1 MHVVILTALIGAVF
15 GAQPHC
21 DVVLPHGHQL
31 TVMVDGG
38 FARMDN
44 MPQDGKIT
52 TAEFDY
58 IITLDDKNNDT
69 CVSFAEYHN
78 AETQALFFE
87 INQKMYSH
95 FDPDNDDCLD
105 IDEMNAEFHKIDKNA
120 DGLLEKPEFEHYYT
134 TILRQLFPCHG
145 HGRKY
150 RIVCSPATDTD
161 ENNALYCVI
170 FSTRL

>member
-1 MHVVILTALIGAVF
+1 MMHVVILTALIGAVF

-105 IDEMNAEFHKIDKNA
+105 IDEMNAEFHKIDKI
-120 DGLLEKPEFEHYYT
+120 GMW
-134 TILRQLFPCHG
+134 
-145 HGRKY
+145 
-150 RIVCSPATDTD
+150 
-161 ENNALYCVI
+161 
-170 FSTRL
+170 